1 MVATTSPEVMP
12 RSLTIQEECSGLAI
26 THRVPESPTLHGAHP
41 PADGRTVD
49 AEIAGDLVL
58 GVATLRVHPR
68 DTNRLISRI
77 KM

>member
-1 MVATTSPEVMP
+1 
-12 RSLTIQEECSGLAI
+12 
-26 THRVPESPTLHGAHP
+26 
-41 PADGRTVD
+41 VD